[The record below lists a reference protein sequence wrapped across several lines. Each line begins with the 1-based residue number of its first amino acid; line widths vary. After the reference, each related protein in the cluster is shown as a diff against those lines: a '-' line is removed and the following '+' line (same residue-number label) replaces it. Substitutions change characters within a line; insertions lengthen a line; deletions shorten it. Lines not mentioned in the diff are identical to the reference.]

1 MAIVTFSRQS
11 GSLGTQI
18 ARSLAEAQALPFLDK
33 ETLERRLAE
42 HGIASASLE
51 KYDEKRPGFWE
62 IFSSDKNRY
71 LHFLKTVIYDFARSG
86 NGVLLGRGAQVLL
99 ANVPGVLHVR
109 VVAPVKVRRQRL
121 QESLHCDERQA
132 EQIQRHTDTDR
143 AGFHRFFFNVN
154 WDDSELYDLILNT
167 NNLSTETAVAIL
179 RSTLGKEPAKQE
191 KELFRRTLADR
202 CLQQEVE
209 TQILYVEKVPVKF
222 LEAVARDG
230 AVVLNGTVNTRT
242 AVERCGRIAAA
253 VPGVKSVENRLYY
266 STDLYG
272 YMPHA

>member
-1 MAIVTFSRQS
+1 MSIVTFSRQS

-18 ARSLAEAQALPFLDK
+18 ARSLGETLQVPLLDK
-33 ETLERRLAE
+33 DSLELRLGE
-42 HGIASASLE
+42 HGITSASLE

-71 LHFLKTVIYDFARSG
+71 LHYLKSVVYEFVREG
-86 NGVLLGRGAQVLL
+86 RGVLLGRGGQVLL
-99 ANVPGVLHVR
+99 AGIPGVVHVR
-109 VVAPVKVRRQRL
+109 VVAPVQVRRQRL

-132 EQIQRHTDTDR
+132 EQIQRHADTDR

-154 WDDSELYDLILNT
+154 WDDTELYDLIVNT
-167 NNLSTETAVAIL
+167 GSLSAPAAVAVL
-179 RSTLGKEPAKQE
+179 RTALQE
-191 KELFRRTLADR
+191 GRGRNEEQQARRAVADR

-209 TQILYVEKVPVKF
+209 TRILYQERVPVKF
-222 LEAVARDG
+222 LEATAREG
-230 AVVLNGTVNTRT
+230 VVTLNGTVNTRS
-242 AVERCGRIAAA
+242 AVERCAEIAES
-253 VPGVKSVENRLYY
+253 VPGVKQVENQLYY